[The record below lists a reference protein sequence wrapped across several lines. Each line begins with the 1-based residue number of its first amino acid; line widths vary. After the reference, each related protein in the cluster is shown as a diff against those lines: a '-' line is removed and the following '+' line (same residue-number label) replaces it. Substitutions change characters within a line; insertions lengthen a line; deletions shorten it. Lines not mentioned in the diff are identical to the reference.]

1 MSNVILLPISMSTAL
16 TLQISGQSPNQKKYH
31 HPPIFGTPTSWCVIN
46 LILINDRKNYWFL
59 PPKISLYI
67 VVKKKKNCIHDVS
80 LMMQEAMVLDHPIP
94 IVAAT

>member
-67 VVKKKKNCIHDVS
+67 VVKKKSVDKSVDKSVTVPS
-80 LMMQEAMVLDHPIP
+80 TWTKQ
-94 IVAAT
+94 